1 MISREELLNEWDVDS
16 KIDKSKVMDYLAEL
30 PSLHAKYTRHLS
42 DHRMALI
49 KYSTMLASLKKEKL
63 DYYSGRYS
71 QEQLKEHN
79 LKPFRLTLK
88 GDINAYIEADPEY
101 QKLFLKKCYH
111 EEMFKL
117 CELYVKDI
125 ANRSFELREYLQHER
140 WLSGAK

>member
-1 MISREELLNEWDVDS
+1 MITREELIEQWEEDS
-16 KIDKSKVMDYLAEL
+16 KIDKTKVMDYLAEL
-30 PSLHAKYTRHLS
+30 PSIHAKYTRHLS
-42 DHRMALI
+42 DHRMAVI

-71 QEQLKEHN
+71 QEQLKEKN

-88 GDINAYIEADPEY
+88 GDISAYIEADSEY
-101 QKLFLKKCYH
+101 QELFLKKSYH
-111 EEMFKL
+111 EEVFKL
-117 CELYVKDI
+117 CEMYVKDI